1 MLEHKELDR
10 LIPLFALL
18 AQMDAVYAPAS
29 STYSTAFPVS
39 PAFTGHAG
47 TRPIRSLV
55 PSKERAQIPIQ
66 SIHCCYLC
74 LCCWLNKINWRFLKT
89 KNEVKDARVR
99 GPSFPFPSPPV
110 DRASKACLL
119 DCFSSLYRC

>member
-89 KNEVKDARVR
+89 KNEVKVN
-99 GPSFPFPSPPV
+99 PV
-110 DRASKACLL
+110 INYICNYALISLCISALANPISKANK
-119 DCFSSLYRC
+119 

>member
-89 KNEVKDARVR
+89 KNEVKVNPVINYICNYALISLCIITYIIHNRQR
-99 GPSFPFPSPPV
+99 PSY
-110 DRASKACLL
+110 C
-119 DCFSSLYRC
+119 Y

>member
-89 KNEVKDARVR
+89 KNEVKVNPVINYICNYALISLCIITYIIHNRQR
-99 GPSFPFPSPPV
+99 PS
-110 DRASKACLL
+110 
-119 DCFSSLYRC
+119 Y